1 MVTVI
6 QYVVYLALRFV
17 EALLKLLPLEACCV
31 IGEIAGWIFYLCSP
45 SYRRLVYRNVCIAFE
60 GELEQKE
67 LQAIARKH
75 FVRLGCNIVS
85 SIKIAMMPASEIEE
99 RVSYEGLEHLSTATA
114 GGRGMIAAVSHFGN
128 WELLAQL
135 PKLFPTPDRAT
146 MFQSLGNPFINR
158 HIVRSRSKTGI
169 TLFDRDQGIFGPLK
183 YIREG
188 GGVAILFDQHAGDPG
203 TWVPLFGRLAS
214 TTRLPALMAI
224 KSKVALIAI
233 AVHTTARGRWR
244 VVIRPPIEPSEPV
257 PAGSNR
263 AAFLTLRMN
272 QAIEELIRLAP
283 EEWFWVHNRWKT
295 PNPDFL
301 LGKRKRDLLALDTS
315 RQDEA
320 QASASATMKP
330 FRLLVRSPNPLGD
343 ACMAIPAV
351 RALKRRSRPDLE
363 LTVLCRENL
372 RPVWERVAEVDR
384 VITIGKS
391 SFGSIGRVYAA
402 ECAIR
407 KPRVH
412 FDAAVLLPNS
422 LSSAMECKL
431 AGIPRIVGDRGHARA
446 WLLNQIVPARQIE
459 GSAEH
464 HANFYLNIV
473 AHCGADIDTQDPF
486 LVTDLAVVETDRR
499 VAEAATSPG
508 SAARPRIIGLC
519 PGAEY
524 GDAKRWPLDDYAK
537 AVLTVAE
544 RCQNDAEADCQ
555 FHIFG
560 SPNEAQLGAQ
570 LAQQIVAVRPVN
582 RVGQTN
588 IDELCDEL
596 TACDVVLTN
605 DTGTMHL
612 AAALGTPTV
621 AIFGSTEPA
630 LTAPLGQ
637 GHTVIRRHVE
647 CSPCFLRECPRDY
660 RCMHEIDRSK
670 VVDALLATL

>member
-6 QYVVYLALRFV
+6 QYAVYLALRVV
-17 EALLKLLPLEACCV
+17 ETLLKLLPLETCCV
-31 IGEIAGWIFYLCSP
+31 IGEIAGWIFYLSSP

-60 GELEQKE
+60 GELGKKE
-67 LQAIARKH
+67 LQSIARKH

-99 RVSYEGLEHLSTATA
+99 RVTYEGLEHLNAATA
-114 GGRGMIAAVSHFGN
+114 NGRGMIAAVSHFGN

-146 MFQSLGNPFINR
+146 MFQSLGNPFVNK
-158 HIVRSRSKTGI
+158 HVVQSRSKTGI
-169 TLFDRDQGIFGPLK
+169 TLFDRDEGIFGPLK

-188 GGVAILFDQHAGDPG
+188 GGVAILFDQHAGDSG

-233 AVHTTARGRWR
+233 AVHTTERGRWR
-244 VVIRPPIEPSEPV
+244 VVIRPPIEPDEPV
-257 PAGSNR
+257 PSGSNR
-263 AAFLTLRMN
+263 AAYLTLRLN
-272 QAIEELIRLAP
+272 QAIEQLIRLAP
-283 EEWFWVHNRWKT
+283 AEWFWVHNRWKT

-301 LGKRKRDLLALDTS
+301 LGARKRDLLALDTS
-315 RQDEA
+315 LEDEA
-320 QASASATMKP
+320 QATASAKMKP

-351 RALKRRSRPDLE
+351 RAMKRRSRPDLE

-372 RPVWERVAEVDR
+372 RPVWERVSEVDR
-384 VITIGKS
+384 VITIGKN
-391 SFGSIGRVYAA
+391 SFGSVGRVYAA

-407 KPRVH
+407 KSAVR

-422 LSSAMECKL
+422 LSSAVECKL
-431 AGIPRIVGDRGHARA
+431 AGIPRIVGDRGHSRS
-446 WLLNQIVPARQIE
+446 WLLNQIVPAREIG

-464 HANFYLNIV
+464 HANFYLNIA
-473 AHCGADIDTQDPF
+473 AHCGAYIGTRDPF
-486 LVTDLAVVETDRR
+486 PVTDLAVVDSDRPAADNNSSVGPR
-499 VAEAATSPG
+499 V
-508 SAARPRIIGLC
+508 IGLC

-524 GDAKRWPLDDYAK
+524 GDAKRWPLEEYAK
-537 AVLTVAE
+537 AVLAVAE
-544 RCQNDAEADCQ
+544 GYKDDSEAGCQ

-560 SPNEAQLGAQ
+560 SPNEAELGAQ
-570 LAQQIVAVRPVN
+570 LAEQIATVSPTN
-582 RVGQTN
+582 RVGQTS
-588 IDELCDEL
+588 IDELCDAL

-630 LTAPLGQ
+630 LTAPLGT

-660 RCMHEIDRSK
+660 RCMHEIDGEK
-670 VVDALLATL
+670 VVAAVLATLPAR